1 MSPGA
6 FSQALTSKRQIAR
19 SLTQQYPAFFGIGV
33 GQSLDNPHDAA
44 LVIYVDRKRIPARL
58 PSTLNGLRVRYV
70 VMDRLHVT
78 RSYSAPLESRRHC
91 IPHDLTQEPNS
102 FDPEHIEDSRSLEQ
116 LIPQD

>member
-1 MSPGA
+1 MTHGLPDAEAALAELVERMSG
-6 FSQALTSKRQIAR
+6 S
-19 SLTQQYPAFFGIGV
+19 V
-33 GQSLDNPHDAA
+33 PHDAA

-78 RSYSAPLESRRHC
+78 RSYSAPFESRRHC
-91 IPHDLTQEPNS
+91 IPHDLTHEPNS
-102 FDPEHIEDSRSLEQ
+102 FDPEHIENSRSLEL